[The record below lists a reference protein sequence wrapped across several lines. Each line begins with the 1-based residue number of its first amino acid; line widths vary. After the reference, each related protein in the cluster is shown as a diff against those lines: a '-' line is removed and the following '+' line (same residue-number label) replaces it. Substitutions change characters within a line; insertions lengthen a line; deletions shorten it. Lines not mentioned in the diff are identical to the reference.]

1 MKTDGMERD
10 KIIFFIFL
18 SFLLHFLVYSFY
30 TTLKRNNKTSPLEI
44 VELLN
49 IENNERQTKD
59 RQALI
64 DKMYDS
70 KEKDNKRTYK
80 KKLKQEQSNA
90 FTFKKSE
97 KEDLENI
104 KNNNSTRRRV
114 VSSETKD
121 PIYAE
126 YVEEWRRRVE
136 IIGNLYYPEKLTSK
150 QISGDLLLDAAID
163 RNGMVQNISIL
174 RSSGSSELDEAAINI
189 VKLAAPFSPLPDQ
202 IIAETDILH
211 ITRTWKFSNR
221 NE

>member
-1 MKTDGMERD
+1 MERD

-18 SFLLHFLVYSFY
+18 SFLLHFLIFSVYI
-30 TTLKRNNKTSPLEI
+30 TLKSHNKTSPLEI

-49 IENNERQTKD
+49 IENNERQKKD
-59 RQALI
+59 GQALI
-64 DKMYDS
+64 NKKHDS
-70 KEKDNKRTYK
+70 EKKDNQKIYK
-80 KKLKQEQSNA
+80 KFKQEQSGD
-90 FTFKKSE
+90 FTSKKSE
-97 KEDLENI
+97 KEKLENI
-104 KNNNSTRRRV
+104 KNNSSMRRRI

-126 YVEEWRRRVE
+126 YVEEWRRKVE
-136 IIGNLYYPEKLTSK
+136 IIGNLYYPEKLKIK

-163 RNGMVQNISIL
+163 KNGMVQSISIL
-174 RSSGSSELDEAAINI
+174 RSSGSPELDQAAINI